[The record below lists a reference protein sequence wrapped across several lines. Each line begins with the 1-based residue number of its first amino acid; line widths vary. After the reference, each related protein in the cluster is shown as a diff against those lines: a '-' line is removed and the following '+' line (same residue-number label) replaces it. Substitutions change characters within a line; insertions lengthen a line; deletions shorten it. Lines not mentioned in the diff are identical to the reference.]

1 MSGPSVGARS
11 RIKLGRLMG
20 LSVSADVSAL
30 ITSLLLWAMLS
41 GAALLLLNRSF
52 PVAITA
58 GLIAVL
64 LHWIGVVWHQLGHAW
79 AARRTG
85 HPMVGMNMW
94 GALSSSLYPT
104 DEEPLPRPIH
114 IQRALGGPLASLVL
128 TVLAAIPLLIFSPD
142 TTAWWLAF
150 FFFLDNLLVFTLGS
164 FLPLGF
170 TDGSTLLQGRKE
182 SKGDQ

>member
-1 MSGPSVGARS
+1 MSGPSVGAKS

-20 LSVSADVSAL
+20 LRISADPSAL
-30 ITSLLLWAMLS
+30 ITSLLLWVMLS
-41 GAALLLLNRSF
+41 AVALFFLNRTLL
-52 PVAITA
+52 VAIA
-58 GLIAVL
+58 SGLIAVI
-64 LHWIGVVWHQLGHAW
+64 LHWVAVIWHQLGHAW

-94 GALSSSLYPT
+94 GALSSSIYPP
-104 DEEPLPRPIH
+104 DEEPLPRSIH
-114 IQRALGGPLASLVL
+114 IQRALGGPLASLLL
-128 TVLAAIPLLIFSPD
+128 TILATIPLLILTQG

-170 TDGSTLLQGRKE
+170 TDGSTLLQWRKE
-182 SKGDQ
+182 SN

>member
-1 MSGPSVGARS
+1 MSGPGVGAKS
-11 RIKLGRLMG
+11 RIKLGKLMG
-20 LSVSADVSAL
+20 LSISADPSAL
-30 ITSLLLWAMLS
+30 ITSLLLWVILS
-41 GAALLLLNRSF
+41 AVALLLLNRSF
-52 PVAITA
+52 LVAITS
-58 GLIAVL
+58 GLIAII
-64 LHWIGVVWHQLGHAW
+64 LHWIAVVWHQLGHAW

-85 HPMVGMNMW
+85 HPMVGMTMW
-94 GALSSSLYPT
+94 GALSSSLYPP

-128 TVLAAIPLLIFSPD
+128 TVLAAIPLLVLTQG

-170 TDGSTLLQGRKE
+170 TDGSTLLQWRKQ
-182 SKGDQ
+182 SN